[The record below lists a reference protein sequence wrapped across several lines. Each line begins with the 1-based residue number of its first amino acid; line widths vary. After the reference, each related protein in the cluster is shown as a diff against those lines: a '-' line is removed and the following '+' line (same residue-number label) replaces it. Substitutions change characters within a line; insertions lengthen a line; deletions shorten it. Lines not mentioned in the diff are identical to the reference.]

1 MVVIAESSVAPQQR
15 LDNITKE
22 DNALGLR
29 ININKTSH
37 GHKQN
42 THLLYN
48 ALYALIPFNKKYHLL
63 YMSI

>member
-1 MVVIAESSVAPQQR
+1 MVVIAESSVGPQQR
-15 LDNITKE
+15 LDNITKK

-42 THLLYN
+42 THLHANINHRRKSHYRN
-48 ALYALIPFNKKYHLL
+48 IK
-63 YMSI
+63 I